1 MKRLAIT
8 LVLVLATSFCA
19 TAAFGQQ
26 PAEPSEPG
34 PEAEAEK
41 PEAAPDESKEKEEGA
56 KPAPEA
62 KAEDAKPAEPET
74 TDAGAGKVAADA
86 ALKAP
91 ADSKEPKANAKVYSL
106 KAVTNMALKNAAV
119 MREFEAKLQKAKW
132 QEYRANWAWAPAIKT
147 TTLLAPV
154 PEQAEVGSFASN
166 IDQYLALN
174 IGPYVR
180 FKAELGI
187 PIYTF
192 GKISTAQELAEIGV
206 DVAKMKQEEAKLDV
220 LYQVRRAYHSIQ
232 LSKEFQ
238 DLLDEGSSILKPKLE
253 SMEEDREFGEAEFS
267 TEDFRKVQIFD
278 AEFDSRILDNKKL
291 NDIAT
296 AGLRYFTGIEGDF
309 GVKAVDPDAPPA
321 ELASLQRYK
330 DVAAVMRPD
339 WRMLREAV
347 KARGL
352 QVEMAKS
359 NIYPDIAFGT
369 TVTLGWSTEEISL
382 ESVCRR
388 PTPSSECVDTADL
401 FARPYGNP
409 FSQFSVNFGLIMK
422 WDINYWQLRGK
433 LGEAEADLATTRAQY
448 DRAKGGI
455 ELEIEKLYVEAYS
468 ALERLRVQE
477 RRLEA
482 ARRWRDQFGLSVQT
496 AGTDISKGIDPLKA
510 FFESKALQLQARY
523 EYQVA
528 RAALAKGI
536 GVANLNDVSVY

>member
-1 MKRLAIT
+1 MNRGASSLLIAVA
-8 LVLVLATSFCA
+8 LSVFALSP
-19 TAAFGQQ
+19 AFAQD
-26 PAEPSEPG
+26 PAEGGSEPDSVET
-34 PEAEAEK
+34 PADTQAPSADAEPDSKAEEAKKTEEA
-41 PEAAPDESKEKEEGA
+41 PNAAPEDETA
-56 KPAPEA
+56 KI
-62 KAEDAKPAEPET
+62 
-74 TDAGAGKVAADA
+74 AADA
-86 ALKAP
+86 VLKAP
-91 ADSKEPKANAKVYSL
+91 TDQSEPKAKNKVYSL
-106 KAVTNMALKNAAV
+106 KSVTTLALRNAAV
-119 MREFEAKLQKAKW
+119 IREFEAKLQKAKW
-132 QEYRANWAWAPAIKT
+132 QEYRANWAWAPSIKT
-147 TTLLAPV
+147 TTFFAPV
-154 PEQAEVGSFASN
+154 PEKAEVGSFASN
-166 IDQYLALN
+166 LDQYLALN
-174 IGPYVR
+174 VGPFVR

-206 DVAKMKQEEAKLDV
+206 DVAKMKQEEARLDV

-232 LSKEFQ
+232 LANEFQ
-238 DLLDEGSSILKPKLE
+238 ALLDEGSSILKPKLE
-253 SMEEDREFGEAEFS
+253 TMEEDREFGEADFS

-291 NDIAT
+291 NDIAS

-309 GVKAVDPDAPPA
+309 GVKKVNPDEAPA
-321 ELASLQRYK
+321 ELAALERYK

-347 KARGL
+347 RARGL

-388 PTPSSECVDTADL
+388 PTPTSECVDTNDL

-422 WDINYWQLRGK
+422 WDVNYWQLRGK
-433 LGEAEADLATTRAQY
+433 LGEAEADLATTQAQY
-448 DRAKGGI
+448 DRARGGI
-455 ELEIEKLYVEAYS
+455 ELEIEKLYVDASS

-536 GVANLNDVSVY
+536 GVAELSDVSVY